1 MLFIIREFRSATK
14 IGTEEGTFILFFKIK
29 AWMSGRRFLAYFFGA
44 VDTKN
49 AGSVFEH
56 ALHGPKGE
64 SQGWLS

>member
-1 MLFIIREFRSATK
+1 VSSAAAVFIASDDGTLMLFMR
-14 IGTEEGTFILFFKIK
+14 
-29 AWMSGRRFLAYFFGA
+29 AWMPERRFLAYFFGA
-44 VDTKN
+44 VATKN